1 MEITRE
7 QLNRLQDQITR
18 LQTDMYYRSGETL
31 QLNLV
36 SVNGFVT
43 NNAKTIHLSVVAG
56 KSLKNISTVTVTT
69 MTGSIIGDMGYVDNS
84 NTNRDW
90 KTVEG
95 ISIVAEVK
103 DEHLIEL
110 RFTMTATMANVSN
123 NRPVAYY
130 PSNTTVGGLVLTFGG

>member
-7 QLNRLQDQITR
+7 QMNRLQDQITK
-18 LQTDMYYRSGETL
+18 LQTDLYYKAGDTL
-31 QLNLV
+31 KLNLV
-36 SVNGFVT
+36 SVNGFIT
-43 NNAKTIHLSVVAG
+43 NNAKTIHLSVTAG
-56 KSLKNISTVTVTT
+56 KSLKNIGSITVTT

-90 KTVEG
+90 KAVEG
-95 ISIVAEVK
+95 IAIVAEIK
-103 DEHLIEL
+103 DEYLIEV
-110 RFTMTATMANVSN
+110 RFTTAAAMANVNN